1 MRNPLLGLALFV
13 VAFALPELAFGQSRQ
28 SSYVWNQ
35 TSLTGNNLQADFGR
49 IVAHPTNPNV
59 IYLCTMSSLD
69 PISGVPGPADGIW
82 KSSDLGVTWTVLSDA
97 VMSPDYSILGLAIS
111 ESSPDTL
118 YVSTKEYG
126 VFKSTDGGISWAAMN
141 NGLPFPNGNHSGV
154 AIAVDPADADKV
166 YVSVA
171 QTDGLDIFNLS
182 PDHPGFY
189 LSHDGGAS
197 WQSNNT
203 GLPSRY
209 DNVADGNSRTAVP
222 SSIVVLPQSPN
233 YVLLG
238 MAEIH
243 VNTVLLFGSKT
254 AKTSGKVFY
263 SSNSGTGNFR
273 EASSGLPTNIKQGV
287 SLGTSVA
294 RISASIVMLSNS
306 TGNSINVWSTHTGLT
321 FDIDLGGNALVV
333 NRGQGAFFTKNGNW
347 QARNAGL
354 PFISSWTAPPA
365 GGATVK
371 FIDCTSVGTVAVG
384 TGNTEKAVLLGSI
397 GTDQGNSSSNNAKVY
412 ASRDS
417 ASTAWIGNWDA
428 GLDVSPTLGYSEA
441 NAAGITFNADM
452 SYAFATVRWGDPST
466 TTPLV
471 ADDGVYRVKLR

>member
-1 MRNPLLGLALFV
+1 MKNSLLGLVLMIVALSGSN
-13 VAFALPELAFGQSRQ
+13 AAHAQ

-35 TSLTGNNLQADFGR
+35 TTLTGNNLQADFGHL
-49 IVAHPTNPNV
+49 VAHPTDPNV
-59 IYLCTMSSLD
+59 IYLCTMSPLD
-69 PISGVPGPADGIW
+69 PVTGTPGPADGIW
-82 KSSDLGVTWTVLSDA
+82 KSSDLGNTWSVLSDS

-111 ESSPDTL
+111 TSAQDTL
-118 YVSTKEYG
+118 YVSTKEHG
-126 VFKSTDGGISWAAMN
+126 VFKSLDGGLSWAAVN
-141 NGLPFPNGNHSGV
+141 NGLPFPNANHSGV
-154 AIAVDPADADKV
+154 AIAVDPTDANKV

-189 LSHDGGAS
+189 WSHDGGAS
-197 WQSNNT
+197 WQSNNS

-209 DNVADGNSRTAVP
+209 DNIADGNSRTAVP

-263 SSNSGTGNFR
+263 SSNFGNGTFT

-287 SLGTSVA
+287 NLGTSVA
-294 RISASIVMLSNS
+294 RISSSIMMLSHS
-306 TGNSINVWSTHTGLT
+306 TGSSIDVWSTHTGLT
-321 FDIDLGGNALVV
+321 FDLDLIGNALVV

-354 PFISSWTAPPA
+354 PYISSWTAPPTA

-371 FIDCTSVGTVAVG
+371 FTDCTSVGTVAVG
-384 TGNTEKAVLLGSI
+384 AGNSENAVLLGSI
-397 GTDQGNSSSNNAKVY
+397 GTDQGNSSANNAKVY
-412 ASRDS
+412 ASLDS
-417 ASTAWIGNWDA
+417 ASTAWIGNWDS
-428 GLDVSPTLGYSEA
+428 GLDVSPTLGYSSA